1 MIKKKDKKGW
11 FAGRVGFTFIELLVV
26 ITIIAVLSGAAV
38 VSFTNTSRRSR
49 DTRRRLDIENIR
61 SALEL
66 CRTESGSYPS
76 SIYDDVSCDGETY
89 LVSTPKDPKYN
100 SEYDYEFDL
109 ASPTSYTIT
118 CVLESEE
125 SCSFVNP

>member
-11 FAGRVGFTFIELLVV
+11 FAGRAGFTFIELLVV
-26 ITIIAVLSGAAV
+26 ITIIAVLSGVAV

-49 DTRRRLDIENIR
+49 DTRRRLDVENIR

-66 CRTESGSYPS
+66 CRTESGSYPL
-76 SIYDDVSCDGETY
+76 SIYNSISCDGETY
-89 LVSTPKDPKYN
+89 LVSTPTDPK
-100 SEYDYEFDL
+100 SGVEYTYGFV
-109 ASPTSYTIT
+109 SSTSYTIT